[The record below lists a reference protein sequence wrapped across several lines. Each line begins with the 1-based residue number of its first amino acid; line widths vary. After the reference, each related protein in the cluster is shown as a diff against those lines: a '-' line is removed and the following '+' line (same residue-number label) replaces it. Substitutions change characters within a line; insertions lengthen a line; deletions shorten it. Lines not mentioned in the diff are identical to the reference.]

1 MNLDLFCSCQLKIS
15 QQGRGHDVDDDDEKD
30 HHEEIAGGNVHL
42 ITSMANWEAKL
53 SESIKDDKIVVAN
66 FSAPWCVPCKKI
78 TPAYIE
84 IADKYP
90 SIICLTV
97 NVDELPEFSC
107 SWGIKATPT
116 FFFLK
121 EGRQVDK
128 LIGANKLEL
137 ERKAAASTNLSTK
150 TCN

>member
-1 MNLDLFCSCQLKIS
+1 MGHCCTT
-15 QQGRGHDVDDDDEKD
+15 GRGHHDDDDDED
-30 HHEEIAGGNVHL
+30 HDVEIAGGNVHL
-42 ITSMANWEAKL
+42 VTTMASWEAKI
-53 SESIKDDKIVVAN
+53 SESMKDGKIVVAN

-78 TPAYIE
+78 ASAYSE

-97 NVDELPEFSC
+97 DVDELPEFSN

-121 EGRQVDK
+121 NGRQVDK

-137 ERKAAASTNLSTK
+137 QRKAAAVTDLSTK
-150 TCN
+150 LR

>member
-1 MNLDLFCSCQLKIS
+1 MGHCCTT
-15 QQGRGHDVDDDDEKD
+15 GRGHDDEDDEED
-30 HHEEIAGGNVHL
+30 HHEEIAGGNIHL
-42 ITSMANWEAKL
+42 ITTMANWEAKL
-53 SESIKDDKIVVAN
+53 TESIKDEKIVVVN

-78 TPAYIE
+78 APDYIE

-97 NVDELPEFSC
+97 DVDELPEFSN

-128 LIGANKLEL
+128 LIGANKFEL
-137 ERKAAASTNLSTK
+137 ERKAAAATNLTTK

>member
-15 QQGRGHDVDDDDEKD
+15 QGRGHDVDNDDEED

-42 ITSMANWEAKL
+42 ITTMANWEAKL
-53 SESIKDDKIVVAN
+53 SESIKDDKIC
-66 FSAPWCVPCKKI
+66 S
-78 TPAYIE
+78 
-84 IADKYP
+84 
-90 SIICLTV
+90 L
-97 NVDELPEFSC
+97 EFSN

-137 ERKAAASTNLSTK
+137 ERKAAAATNLSTK